1 MKRDMDLIRRIL
13 EYLEGQETPGLFTPP
28 EFPNVSTHQV
38 CYHAKLCRQAGY
50 ISGYKGTVG
59 GDGPPR
65 TLICRLGELTSV
77 TRRSPDCDQRR
88 CSGADF
94 PGGSAPLHR
103 R

>member
-50 ISGYKGTVG
+50 ISDYEETVG

-65 TLICRLGELTSV
+65 ILICRLGELTWAGHEALNGL
-77 TRRSPDCDQRR
+77 RSTK
-88 CSGADF
+88 S
-94 PGGSAPLHR
+94 
-103 R
+103 